1 MITRAVLAVIVAI
14 TVGLVCMY
22 LLGPILVSLGAPIA
36 VIVGDFFVR
45 FGWTL
50 GILAGLWYFFSGSAW
65 PSRRSR

>member
-1 MITRAVLAVIVAI
+1 MIKRAVLAVIVAI
-14 TVGLVCMY
+14 FVGLVSMY

-65 PSRRSR
+65 PSRRN